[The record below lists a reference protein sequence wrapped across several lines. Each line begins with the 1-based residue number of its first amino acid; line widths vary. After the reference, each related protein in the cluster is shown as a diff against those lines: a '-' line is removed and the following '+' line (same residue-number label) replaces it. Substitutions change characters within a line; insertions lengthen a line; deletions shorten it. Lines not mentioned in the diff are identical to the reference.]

1 MNKQDLIAELFSA
14 DADGVGSSL
23 DNELSVRSGSLTRL
37 SQAAFGAASL
47 AFVAAPAV
55 GQESMSIVMDQLD
68 VTTSGSGGPGGSSY
82 NPRQVQLQRLPTPI
96 LDTPQSITV
105 IPQQLI
111 QDQRDST
118 VIETLR
124 NVPGITMFGGEG
136 GTQGDNINIRGYS
149 ARNDFYRDGVRDPGW
164 YTRDAFNVE
173 SIEVLKGPSSFLF
186 GRGSTGGVVN
196 ITSKLPFF
204 TGDRTQ
210 IDASGYSAPGVRVT
224 GDVNKVL
231 GDTAVRLA
239 FLGNDTD
246 VAGRDHINT
255 TRFGLAPSLRTNL
268 TPDDQVTVSYIYQN
282 DDNIPDYGIPIL
294 PAGYFGTYY
303 GRPAPVSKNTY
314 FGRLSPGFSDTERVT
329 ANIGTLQ
336 YKHTFD
342 QAWNIT
348 NTTRYSDIDRFVR
361 IRGVQVNG
369 TNLYGAAIGGA
380 PLSSAALFA
389 RPLSNLYV
397 NNTNDFQNHT
407 VNTLFTN
414 QTDLV
419 GHVDTFGLQHTLLS
433 GIEVS
438 QETRDQYR
446 TNISGG
452 SRVNIGFPNPNPTN
466 PGSIGVSSTDTYD
479 VGNTVGVY
487 ASDQVKINRYLELL
501 GGLRY
506 DDLTVRQHAATVR
519 TPSYIETG
527 PLNGTTPYNVVNK
540 VQFVSWRTGAVVH
553 PVDNA
558 SLYFMYGT
566 SFDPSSEY
574 LTITGGQQ
582 NLNPTTNETYEVGGK
597 YDLFDSQLSLTG
609 ALFQVTQQ
617 NAIEAVD
624 QANGIYAQV
633 GTTRVKGGEI
643 GIAGKITEQ
652 WSVFGGYTYLDG
664 RVLKS
669 ARNTAGALVTTP
681 GNVLANTPKNT
692 FAFTSTYAITP
703 ALTVGTSAYY
713 VGERFTS
720 SADTALVPG
729 YWRFDALAVYRFTE
743 NAALQLNVYN
753 IANTKNFETVSGYGS
768 ATPGPG
774 RTFIL
779 TARMNF

>member
-1 MNKQDLIAELFSA
+1 MKKQELIAELFSA
-14 DADGVGSSL
+14 ADDGVSSSFDNGSSP
-23 DNELSVRSGSLTRL
+23 RAAGLTRL

-47 AFVAAPAV
+47 AFVAAPAA
-55 GQESMSIVMDQLD
+55 GQEAMSIVMDQLD
-68 VTTSGSGGPGGSSY
+68 VTTSGPPTGSPY
-82 NPRQVQLQRLPTPI
+82 NPRQLQLQRLPTPI

-105 IPQQLI
+105 VPQQLI

-118 VIETLR
+118 LVETLR

-164 YTRDAFNVE
+164 YTRDTFSIE
-173 SIEVLKGPSSFLF
+173 SVEVLKGPSSFLF

-196 ITSKLPFF
+196 VTSKLPFF
-204 TGDRTQ
+204 AADKVQ
-210 IDASGYSAPGVRVT
+210 IDASGYSAPGARVT
-224 GDVNKVL
+224 GDINTVL
-231 GDTAVRLA
+231 GDSAIRLA
-239 FLGNDTD
+239 FLANDTD

-255 TRFGLAPSLRTNL
+255 TRFGVAPSLRANL
-268 TPDDQVTVSYIYQN
+268 TPDDQVTVSYIYQKDN
-282 DDNIPDYGIPIL
+282 NIPDYGIPVL
-294 PAGYFGTYY
+294 PGGYFGTYY

-314 FGRLSPGFSDTERVT
+314 FGRLSPGFSDTEQVD
-329 ANIGTLQ
+329 AHIGTLQ

-342 QAWNIT
+342 QDWSIT
-348 NTTRYSDIDRFVR
+348 NTTRYSLIDRFVR
-361 IRGVQVNG
+361 VRGVQVNG
-369 TNLYGAAIGGA
+369 TNLYGQATGGA
-380 PLSSAALFA
+380 ALSSAALFA
-389 RPLSNLYV
+389 RPLGSLYV

-419 GHVDTFGLQHTLLS
+419 GHIDTFGLQHTLLS
-433 GIEVS
+433 GIELS

-446 TNISGG
+446 TNIAGG
-452 SRVNIGFPNPNPTN
+452 SRVNVGFPNPYPTS
-466 PGSIGVSSTDTYD
+466 PGVVPTSSTDTYD

-487 ASDQVKINRYLELL
+487 ASDQVKINRYLEIL

-506 DDLTVRQHAATVR
+506 DDLSVHQHAATVR

-527 PLNGTTPYNVVNK
+527 PLNATTPYNVVNK

-558 SLYFMYGT
+558 SVYFMYGT

-582 NLNPTTNETYEVGGK
+582 NLKPTTNETYEAGAK

-609 ALFQVTQQ
+609 AVFQVTQQ

-624 QANGIYAQV
+624 STNGIYSTV
-633 GTTRVKGGEI
+633 GTTRVQGFELGV
-643 GIAGKITEQ
+643 AGKITDA

-669 ARNTAGALVTTP
+669 AQNTTGAFVSTP
-681 GNVLANTPKNT
+681 GNILANTPHNT
-692 FAFTSTYAITP
+692 FALTSTYLILP
-703 ALTVGTSAYY
+703 GLTVGGSAYY

-720 SADTALVPG
+720 SANTALVPG
-729 YWRFDALAVYRFTE
+729 YWRFDALATYRLTE

-753 IANTKNFETVSGYGS
+753 IADTKNFESVSGYGS

-774 RTFIL
+774 RTFVL
-779 TARMNF
+779 TARLTF